1 MEDSL
6 KKLNPEATV
15 QHINDIINYLESQT
29 HFIFKY
35 DENFLELT
43 QKEDFKKISI
53 EFEQIEKVL
62 VRQDVDGSKF
72 LQINFHQGVKILVTK
87 TLIGFKPNQ
96 LVGFD
101 LARIPRVVTTI
112 DLVSVSKAIE
122 DLFDSEETLESKAEV
137 EILKKV
143 YQSILYGAEDVGFK
157 MQAEKKWISAVL
169 LNHSAAIA

>member
-6 KKLNPEATV
+6 KKLNAETTA
-15 QHINDIINYLESQT
+15 QHINDIINYLESHT

-35 DENFLELT
+35 DEKTLELT
-43 QKEDFKKISI
+43 QKDDLKNISI

-72 LQINFHQGVKILVTK
+72 LQLNFLHGSKILITK
-87 TLIGFKPNQ
+87 TLVGFKPNQ

-101 LARIPRVVTTI
+101 LTRIPRVVTTV
-112 DLVSVSKAIE
+112 DLVSVSKAIG
-122 DLFDSEETLESKAEV
+122 DLFDSEETAESKVEV

-143 YQSILYGAEDVGFK
+143 YQSILYGAESVGFK
-157 MQAEKKWISAVL
+157 MQAEKTWLSAIL
-169 LNHSAAIA
+169 LNQAATVA